1 MKKIYNSKI
10 DREVMLI
17 NPGEY
22 YTSAEDVICT
32 ILGSCVSVVLY
43 SNKKHI
49 GGINHFML
57 PASSEIVFLENSFP
71 GRYGVYAMELLI
83 NSLMKRSV
91 EKRELIAKVFG
102 GGNVLYTDSSV
113 KYHIGLKNTEFVFK
127 FLAAENI
134 PVIARDTGED
144 YGRKIYFFPETGKVL
159 VRKIIKSTNLLM
171 LYEKKYM
178 DNIVKENIENN
189 SKIILFNDDQ
199 K

>member
-1 MKKIYNSKI
+1 
-10 DREVMLI
+10 
-17 NPGEY
+17 
-22 YTSAEDVICT
+22 
-32 ILGSCVSVVLY
+32 
-43 SNKKHI
+43 
-49 GGINHFML
+49 
-57 PASSEIVFLENSFP
+57 
-71 GRYGVYAMELLI
+71 MELLI